1 MNQYLEGL
9 QTQISQ
15 SAIGLSSE
23 LITQQKKLLQKKE
36 EQMPKVRQPH
46 AYMYNRGL
54 QDKDTVSLVY
64 PNMNA
69 SGGSSIYYASLTSS
83 IHKMNGTRKRAKMM
97 DPVSQQTDALSMSAV
112 EEIDAEEEERRKQ
125 AERMKYRKKKD
136 DTIIEKL
143 KKQVS

>member
-1 MNQYLEGL
+1 MNEYLEGL

-23 LITQQKKLLQKKE
+23 LIIQQKKLLQKKR
-36 EQMPKVRQPH
+36 EQMPKVRAPH

-54 QDKDTVSLVY
+54 ADKDTVSLIY

-83 IHKMNGTRKRAKMM
+83 IHKANGTRKRAKMM
-97 DPVSQQTDALSMSAV
+97 DPESQQTESLSMSAK
-112 EEIDAEEEERRKQ
+112 EEIDPEEEERRKQ
-125 AERMKYRKKKD
+125 AERMSYRKKKD